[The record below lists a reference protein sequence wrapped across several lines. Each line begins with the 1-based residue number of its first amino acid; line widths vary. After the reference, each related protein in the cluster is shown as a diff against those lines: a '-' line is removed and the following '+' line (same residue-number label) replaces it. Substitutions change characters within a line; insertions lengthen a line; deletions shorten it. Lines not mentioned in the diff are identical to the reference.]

1 MYTGSYLNF
10 AVVVF
15 FFFEIFTLFLLAY
28 LRPLHVGFAIRR
40 LERPRE
46 VTGTLPRFLH
56 LTEE

>member
-1 MYTGSYLNF
+1 MKRVHWFIFEFRG
-10 AVVVF
+10 VF
-15 FFFEIFTLFLLAY
+15 FLRFFTLFLLAY

-56 LTEE
+56 LAEE

>member
-1 MYTGSYLNF
+1 MKHVHWFMFEFRG
-10 AVVVF
+10 F
-15 FFFEIFTLFLLAY
+15 FFFFTLFLLAY

-56 LTEE
+56 LAEE